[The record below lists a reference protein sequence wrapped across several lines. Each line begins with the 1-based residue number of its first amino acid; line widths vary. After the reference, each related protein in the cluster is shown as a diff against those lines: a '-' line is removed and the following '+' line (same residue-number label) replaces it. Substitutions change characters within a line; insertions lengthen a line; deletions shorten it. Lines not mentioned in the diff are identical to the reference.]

1 MLGDLGQAT
10 VLRSGQRPEEE
21 EMNSGER
28 NKAAVR
34 ACFENASQG
43 NFDAL
48 DGIVTSD
55 YVLHPEEIQGVDGLK
70 TMAQRYREALGGLR
84 VTVDQQFAEGD
95 YVATRYTITGT
106 HDGDLMGA
114 PPSGKRV
121 AFTGIAISRCESG
134 RVAEEWEITDLAGLL
149 NQIGALPAVA
159 QG

>member
-1 MLGDLGQAT
+1 
-10 VLRSGQRPEEE
+10 
-21 EMNSGER
+21 MNSGER

-84 VTVDQQFAEGD
+84 VTVDQQFAANRQRFLTE
-95 YVATRYTITGT
+95 
-106 HDGDLMGA
+106 
-114 PPSGKRV
+114 
-121 AFTGIAISRCESG
+121 
-134 RVAEEWEITDLAGLL
+134 
-149 NQIGALPAVA
+149 
-159 QG
+159 QGYSYFIVDADELHADW